1 MEEDRRIPLP
11 NTLVLNISV
20 PLNKIVRNVVEIM
33 NAKKPHFLEIYLPNL
48 SSQRL
53 EVPSKF
59 IKHLKGRTSGSLSLI
74 GPSGNSWHVDLIDQN
89 GHLFFNSG
97 WPTFVNDHSLQ
108 CGDSLVFRYDGNS
121 RFTIQIFDES
131 SCEKEEALKA
141 RCSQRSINCNGNLGK
156 KRGRDKEAYLSNLD
170 GERKHRETL
179 IPVHLDLPDGDRDKD
194 LETCLTEDDD
204 LSGTKELNVSDPVVL
219 ALPCSSNTIWNAD
232 ILKSEKKKAV
242 NKKQNAQINASLS
255 KFIES
260 RAAEYITSSSP
271 YFVRVMN
278 YSNIDGNGT
287 MKIPI
292 KFSAQHLPDYRTK
305 ITLKNVNGD
314 CWLINCIPTV
324 RKSSTMH
331 TFCGGWLAFARGNG
345 LKIEDVCI
353 FELVDKLEMLV
364 RILKL
369 GVEGLENQTGNSS
382 FDACNIEMSGC
393 PLESAIN
400 VTGDI
405 CGDQFLE
412 ESDQLNDLFINDN
425 EGHRENTEIFPTIQQ
440 NATVVF
446 DTSDSAISQKSRIG
460 CDLSPFSEAFDE
472 CTDAFLMCSAEE
484 THLNETTRDN
494 DVDFEAGET
503 TNKQAT
509 CGESPSLTFT
519 SPFPSFMKVMANS
532 NVSGSFTL
540 AVPRTFSAAHL
551 PSHKSNIV
559 LRNMQGHSW
568 NVVST
573 CNGQQTKLC
582 GGWMSFV
589 RKNGIKVGDACIFE
603 LVEDKVLQ
611 VRVFEGGHKGE
622 EHQSDDVADSS
633 TL

>member
-1 MEEDRRIPLP
+1 
-11 NTLVLNISV
+11 
-20 PLNKIVRNVVEIM
+20 M
-33 NAKKPHFLEIYLPNL
+33 NAKNPHFLEIYLPNL

-108 CGDSLVFRYDGNS
+108 CGDSLVF
-121 RFTIQIFDES
+121 
-131 SCEKEEALKA
+131 
-141 RCSQRSINCNGNLGK
+141 
-156 KRGRDKEAYLSNLD
+156 
-170 GERKHRETL
+170 
-179 IPVHLDLPDGDRDKD
+179 
-194 LETCLTEDDD
+194 
-204 LSGTKELNVSDPVVL
+204 SGTKELNVSDPVVL

-242 NKKQNAQINASLS
+242 NKKQNTQINASLS

-292 KFSAQHLPDYRTK
+292 KFSAEHLPDYRTK
-305 ITLKNVNGD
+305 VTLKNVNGD

-353 FELVDKLEMLV
+353 FDLVDKLEMLV
-364 RILKL
+364 RILRL

-382 FDACNIEMSGC
+382 FDACNIEMSGW
-393 PLESAIN
+393 PLKSAIN
-400 VTGDI
+400 VTDDI

-446 DTSDSAISQKSRIG
+446 DTSDNAIPEKSRIG
-460 CDLSPFSEAFDE
+460 CDLSSFSEAFDE

-494 DVDFEAGET
+494 EVDFEAGET

-509 CGESPSLTFT
+509 FGESPTFT

-540 AVPRTFSAAHL
+540 AVRRTFSAAHL
-551 PSHKSNIV
+551 PSHQSNIV
-559 LRNMQGHSW
+559 LRNMQGNSW

-622 EHQSDDVADSS
+622 EHQIDDVADVS